1 MNGKTRRIRWG
12 WLGGSLGVVGAT
24 CALLVPLATGASPS
38 PSPSPNPEGCRLRS
52 PQPEAPLKLNL
63 VAVGEL
69 AKTVAMEKEVFE
81 CFDARSTLVQVRDVE
96 TFIEI
101 VERGKTGKTPSMS
114 TTAESV
120 DVVTCTKDLSTGK
133 VACRTRELPLGVTT
147 TPLARCTMSRSTYPF
162 PPVEQ
167 PSHPVEMSSV
177 VVDERLVKTVKVE
190 KEVFDCSGRVAD
202 LYVFT
207 ERIEV
212 AAETRFR
219 TVANQF
225 GGVICFKD
233 EPNATIAECKL
244 FNP

>member
-1 MNGKTRRIRWG
+1 MDGKTRRIRWR
-12 WLGGSLGVVGAT
+12 WLAGSLGIVGSL

-81 CFDARSTLVQVRDVE
+81 CFDARSTLVQIKDVE

-101 VERGKTGKTPSMS
+101 VERGRAGKTPSID

-120 DVVTCTKDLSTGK
+120 DVVTCTKDLNAGK
-133 VACRTRELPLGVTT
+133 VTCRTRALPLGVTA
-147 TPLARCTMSRSTYPF
+147 TPLARCSLSRSTYPF
-162 PPVEQ
+162 APVEQ
-167 PSHPVEMSSV
+167 PTHPVEMSSV
-177 VVDERLVKTVKVE
+177 VIDERLVKTVKVE
-190 KEVFDCSGRVAD
+190 KEVFDCAGRVAD

-207 ERIEV
+207 ERIEI
-212 AAETRFR
+212 ASDTKFR

-225 GGVICFKD
+225 GGVVCFKD
-233 EPNATIAECKL
+233 EPNATIAECKV